1 MSKPQLPLKT
11 MLLSFIHTS
20 LRYPTS
26 GFFSQHR
33 DALREPFAVTYQ
45 ARLVIGWTGVRG
57 ASLCSENFR
66 TRRSQLGFPLY
77 LSPQ

>member
-1 MSKPQLPLKT
+1 MRKPQLSLQT
-11 MLLSFIHTS
+11 MLPSFLHTS
-20 LRYPTS
+20 LRHPI
-26 GFFSQHR
+26 FSQHR

-45 ARLVIGWTGVRG
+45 ARLVTNWTGVQG

-66 TRRSQLGFPLY
+66 TRCSQSGFPLY